1 MAMSEN
7 GHASDG
13 VNKTNGCNEPRKKSR
28 SSFRWLFGVVVRLF
42 IWYALLTPF
51 FRCPSQLSDLNES
64 SPRVCKP
71 YLVVRSHIEPHV
83 LPYYHLYAAPYVD
96 SARPYV
102 TLFNDQVYSP
112 AATFAQQGYDKYG
125 APAWDQAQAYSQ
137 EHWEAQVA
145 PRLQY
150 AQDSISGVYKSDVD
164 PYVQRAVL
172 VASPYY
178 EKASTV
184 AISTYGDYIA
194 PLYTQSHPIIGKTYA
209 SGQEA
214 LMTTVIPHAQN
225 SWSTVVYFVNSAL
238 WPKVTGLYW
247 ENVEPQLVKIGQRLA
262 SYREGKILRAS
273 VDDVDSTSEEAAYTT
288 TSASADTSV
297 TSSAVS
303 TSTTETPTQTPLSPT
318 EQIAQA
324 REKVASDLQVWQE
337 KFSVAAERGAEELK
351 DHVEDIV
358 ESHIASGAK
367 SHGESL
373 AIVLDTVVADELAT
387 VKSRINSL
395 AESLPYE
402 DLPEDEHK
410 ANDELLKEI
419 RRAAI
424 DIRERAQAIREWH
437 RSFDE
442 ELVFRVSIAINST
455 LDILDNVRD
464 LGLQEIGMRWA
475 WMDGVTYKDWAKYRS
490 LKAQFDDWRS
500 DVSRVALEHP
510 KLEEATNMAN
520 GLLNHGMEIAETTAK
535 ELARL
540 RDVGKW
546 KIAARESSGN
556 FDTRSESPPALP
568 KPGETS
574 DSPADEEG
582 SDASS
587 ESQKTHDATDPAPSP
602 ESVNVDAGEYELG
615 DDEQILAMDQDSYV
629 DDELPAHQDE
639 SLHTESNPARS
650 NSGWGVAAA
659 EVPERS
665 PMQHD
670 IPDDDSQERFTDH
683 PLDYISSVGSSRLSE
698 GLSKASEQLAQ
709 VQATVPP
716 KDTPGQNPIILDAQ
730 RRYYEAVGLAH
741 NHYSAFVSTASDAVY
756 GSPAPTSTPG
766 TFHGLIED
774 TRSGYSQASSLAS
787 ASLAAVVSSAS
798 SAVSPTDS
806 GKAQDIIND
815 ASSRYNAAI
824 SAASAS
830 LSLASAS
837 GSSAIYGTPTG
848 EVEALASKASDNWE
862 GLVSKAS
869 EQAYGTEAPYTQ
881 QVLEHITPK
890 YQAVEELVSELLVGK
905 EPDFTDKV
913 IDRLHSIYETP
924 YPALSSAS
932 SYASDA
938 YESTATNL
946 PSVEDILGTANRQF
960 DNAVEAASVQ
970 IYGTPKGT
978 VEQAT
983 SAAGSAY
990 ASASNHVSGIVYG
1003 QEPGYLDVARGA
1015 IDEAYI
1021 SAGSAISNA
1030 VYASPT
1036 PSSPVEA
1043 AYDSVTSAAKAQ
1055 QEAIESATVKLGI
1068 AVKSAQAQLVDL
1080 TSSASSLGSEA
1091 VETAASQVE
1100 AFTESVKS
1108 SPSVKDEL

>member
-1 MAMSEN
+1 M
-7 GHASDG
+7 
-13 VNKTNGCNEPRKKSR
+13 V
-28 SSFRWLFGVVVRLF
+28 
-42 IWYALLTPF
+42 
-51 FRCPSQLSDLNES
+51 
-64 SPRVCKP
+64 
-71 YLVVRSHIEPHV
+71 
-83 LPYYHLYAAPYVD
+83 
-96 SARPYV
+96 
-102 TLFNDQVYSP
+102 
-112 AATFAQQGYDKYG
+112 
-125 APAWDQAQAYSQ
+125 
-137 EHWEAQVA
+137 
-145 PRLQY
+145 
-150 AQDSISGVYKSDVD
+150 
-164 PYVQRAVL
+164 
-172 VASPYY
+172 
-178 EKASTV
+178 
-184 AISTYGDYIA
+184 
-194 PLYTQSHPIIGKTYA
+194 
-209 SGQEA
+209 
-214 LMTTVIPHAQN
+214 
-225 SWSTVVYFVNSAL
+225 
-238 WPKVTGLYW
+238 
-247 ENVEPQLVKIGQRLA
+247 
-262 SYREGKILRAS
+262 
-273 VDDVDSTSEEAAYTT
+273 STSEEAAHTI
-288 TSASADTSV
+288 TSASVDSSA
-297 TSSAVS
+297 TSSAIS
-303 TSTTETPTQTPLSPT
+303 TSTTETPAQTPLSPA
-318 EQIAQA
+318 EQIAPA

-337 KFSVAAERGAEELK
+337 KFSAAAERGAEELK
-351 DHVEDIV
+351 DHVNDIV
-358 ESHIASGAK
+358 GSHIASGAK

-373 AIVLDTVVADELAT
+373 AVALDTVVADELAT
-387 VKSRINSL
+387 IKSRINSL
-395 AESLPYE
+395 AESLPYD
-402 DLPEDEHK
+402 DLPEDQHK

-424 DIRERAQAIREWH
+424 TIRERAQAIREWH

-442 ELVFRVSIAINST
+442 ELVFRVSVAINST

-490 LKAQFDDWRS
+490 LKAQFDDWKT

-520 GLLNHGMEIAETTAK
+520 GLLAHGMEVAETTAR

-540 RDVGKW
+540 KDVGKW
-546 KIAARESSGN
+546 KIAARESSDN
-556 FDTRSESPPALP
+556 FETRSESPPALP
-568 KPGETS
+568 KPGEMS
-574 DSPADEEG
+574 DSPADEESSNADLPG
-582 SDASS
+582 VSS
-587 ESQKTHDATDPAPSP
+587 ESQATHDATGPAPSP
-602 ESVNVDAGEYELG
+602 ETVNVNAGEYKLE
-615 DDEQILAMDQDSYV
+615 DDEQILALDQDSYV
-629 DDELPAHQDE
+629 DDELPDDQE
-639 SLHTESNPARS
+639 KSVHTESNTARS

-659 EVPERS
+659 EVPGRS

-670 IPDDDSQERFTDH
+670 IPDDDQERFIDH

-716 KDTPGQNPIILDAQ
+716 KDTSNQNPIVLDAQ

-741 NHYSAFVSTASDAVY
+741 DHYSAFVSSASDAVY

-766 TFHGLIED
+766 TFHGFIED
-774 TRSGYSQASSLAS
+774 ARSGYSQASSLAS

-798 SAVSPTDS
+798 SAASPTDS
-806 GKAQDIIND
+806 GKAQRIIDD

-830 LSLASAS
+830 LSMASAS
-837 GSSAIYGTPTG
+837 GSSTIYGTPTG
-848 EVEALASKASDNWE
+848 EVDALASKASENWE

-869 EQAYGTEAPYTQ
+869 EQVYDTQAAYTQ

-924 YPALSSAS
+924 YPASALSSAS

-938 YESTATNL
+938 YDSAVTNL
-946 PSVEDILGTANRQF
+946 PSIEDILETANKNF

-983 SAAGSAY
+983 SAAGSAF
-990 ASASNHVSGIVYG
+990 ASASNQVSGMVYG
-1003 QEPGYLDVARGA
+1003 QEPGYLDIARGA
-1015 IDEAYI
+1015 IDGAFS
-1021 SAGSAISNA
+1021 SADSAISNA

-1036 PSSPVEA
+1036 PSSAVEA

-1055 QEAIESATVKLGI
+1055 QEALESATSKLGI
-1068 AVKSAQAQLVDL
+1068 AVESAQAQLVDL
-1080 TSSASSLGSEA
+1080 ASSASSLGSEA
-1091 VETAASQVE
+1091 VETAASRVE

>member
-1 MAMSEN
+1 M
-7 GHASDG
+7 
-13 VNKTNGCNEPRKKSR
+13 
-28 SSFRWLFGVVVRLF
+28 
-42 IWYALLTPF
+42 
-51 FRCPSQLSDLNES
+51 
-64 SPRVCKP
+64 
-71 YLVVRSHIEPHV
+71 
-83 LPYYHLYAAPYVD
+83 
-96 SARPYV
+96 
-102 TLFNDQVYSP
+102 
-112 AATFAQQGYDKYG
+112 
-125 APAWDQAQAYSQ
+125 
-137 EHWEAQVA
+137 
-145 PRLQY
+145 
-150 AQDSISGVYKSDVD
+150 
-164 PYVQRAVL
+164 
-172 VASPYY
+172 
-178 EKASTV
+178 
-184 AISTYGDYIA
+184 
-194 PLYTQSHPIIGKTYA
+194 
-209 SGQEA
+209 
-214 LMTTVIPHAQN
+214 
-225 SWSTVVYFVNSAL
+225 
-238 WPKVTGLYW
+238 
-247 ENVEPQLVKIGQRLA
+247 
-262 SYREGKILRAS
+262 
-273 VDDVDSTSEEAAYTT
+273 
-288 TSASADTSV
+288 
-297 TSSAVS
+297 
-303 TSTTETPTQTPLSPT
+303 
-318 EQIAQA
+318 QA
-324 REKVASDLQVWQE
+324 RERVASDLQVWQE
-337 KFSVAAERGAEELK
+337 KFSVAAQRGAEELK
-351 DHVEDIV
+351 NHVDDIV
-358 ESHIASGAK
+358 GSHIASGAK

-373 AIVLDTVVADELAT
+373 AVALDTVVADELAT

-395 AESLPYE
+395 AKSLPYE
-402 DLPEDEHK
+402 DLPEDEHT

-510 KLEEATNMAN
+510 KLEEATSMAN
-520 GLLNHGMEIAETTAK
+520 ELLTHGMEIAETTAK

-540 RDVGKW
+540 KDVGKW
-546 KIAARESSGN
+546 KIAARESSDN
-556 FDTRSESPPALP
+556 FDTRAESPPALP
-568 KPGETS
+568 KPEETS

-582 SDASS
+582 FDASS
-587 ESQKTHDATDPAPSP
+587 ESQETHDAMDPAPSP
-602 ESVNVDAGEYELG
+602 ESVIVDAGEYELG
-615 DDEQILAMDQDSYV
+615 DDERILAMDQDSYV
-629 DDELPAHQDE
+629 DDELPADQDA
-639 SLHTESNPARS
+639 SVHTESNPPRS

-665 PMQHD
+665 PMQHEIHD
-670 IPDDDSQERFTDH
+670 YDSQERFIDH
-683 PLDYISSVGSSRLSE
+683 PLGYISSVGSSRLSE

-741 NHYSAFVSTASDAVY
+741 DHYSAFVSTASEAVY
-756 GSPAPTSTPG
+756 ASPAPTSTPG
-766 TFHGLIED
+766 TFHGPIED
-774 TRSGYSQASSLAS
+774 ARSGYSQASSLAS

-806 GKAQDIIND
+806 GKAQGIIDD

-830 LSLASAS
+830 LSLASVS
-837 GSSAIYGTPTG
+837 GSSAIYGTPTS
-848 EVEALASKASDNWE
+848 EVEALVSKASENWE

-869 EQAYGTEAPYTQ
+869 EQVYGTEAPYTQ

-890 YQAVEELVSELLVGK
+890 YQAVEELISELLVDK

-924 YPALSSAS
+924 YPTSVMSSAF

-938 YESTATNL
+938 YESAATNV
-946 PSVEDILGTANRQF
+946 PSVEDILGTANKQL
-960 DNAVEAASVQ
+960 DNALEAASVQ

-990 ASASNHVSGIVYG
+990 SSASNQVSGMVYG

-1043 AYDSVTSAAKAQ
+1043 AYDSVTSAAKVQ
-1055 QEAIESATVKLGI
+1055 QEALESAISKLGI
-1068 AVKSAQAQLVDL
+1068 AVESAQAQLVDL
-1080 TSSASSLGSEA
+1080 ASSASSLGSEA

-1100 AFTESVKS
+1100 SFTESVKS

>member
-13 VNKTNGCNEPRKKSR
+13 VSKTNGRDEPRTKSR
-28 SSFRWLFGVVVRLF
+28 LS

-51 FRCPSQLSDLNES
+51 FRCPSQLSDLNEL

-102 TLFNDQVYSP
+102 TLFNEQVYSP
-112 AATFAQQGYDKYG
+112 AATYAKQGYDKYG
-125 APAWDQAQAYSQ
+125 APAWDQAQAYGQ
-137 EHWEAQVA
+137 EQWDAQVA
-145 PRLQY
+145 PRLQS
-150 AQDSISGVYKSDVD
+150 AQDSISRVYKLEVD
-164 PYVQRAVL
+164 PHVQHAVL
-172 VASPYY
+172 VVSPYY
-178 EKASTV
+178 EKASAV

-194 PLYTQSHPIIGKTYA
+194 PLYTQSRPFIGKTYA
-209 SGQEA
+209 SGQEI
-214 LMTTVIPHAQN
+214 LTTTVIPHAQH
-225 SWSTVVYFVNSAL
+225 SWSTVIYFVNSSL
-238 WPKVTGLYW
+238 WPKVTGLYS

-273 VDDVDSTSEEAAYTT
+273 VDDVDSTSEEAAHTI
-288 TSASADTSV
+288 TSASVDSSA
-297 TSSAVS
+297 TSSAIS
-303 TSTTETPTQTPLSPT
+303 TSTTETPAQTPLSPA

-337 KFSVAAERGAEELK
+337 KFSAAAERGAEELK
-351 DHVEDIV
+351 DHVNDIV
-358 ESHIASGAK
+358 GSHIASGAK

-373 AIVLDTVVADELAT
+373 AVALDTVVADELAT
-387 VKSRINSL
+387 IKSRINSL
-395 AESLPYE
+395 AESLPYD
-402 DLPEDEHK
+402 DLPEDQHK

-424 DIRERAQAIREWH
+424 TIRERAQAIREWH

-442 ELVFRVSIAINST
+442 ELVFRVSVAINST

-490 LKAQFDDWRS
+490 LKAQFDDWKT

-520 GLLNHGMEIAETTAK
+520 GLLAHGMEVAETTAR

-540 RDVGKW
+540 KDVGKW
-546 KIAARESSGN
+546 KIAARESSDN
-556 FDTRSESPPALP
+556 FETRSESPPALP
-568 KPGETS
+568 KPGEMS
-574 DSPADEEG
+574 DSPADEESSNADLPG
-582 SDASS
+582 VSS
-587 ESQKTHDATDPAPSP
+587 ESQATHDATGPAPSP
-602 ESVNVDAGEYELG
+602 ETVNVNAGEYKLE
-615 DDEQILAMDQDSYV
+615 DDEQILALDQDSYV
-629 DDELPAHQDE
+629 DDELPDDQE
-639 SLHTESNPARS
+639 KSVHTESNTARS

-659 EVPERS
+659 EVPGRS

-670 IPDDDSQERFTDH
+670 IPDDDQERFIDH

-716 KDTPGQNPIILDAQ
+716 KDTSNQNPIVLDAQ

-741 NHYSAFVSTASDAVY
+741 DHYSAFVSSASDAVY

-766 TFHGLIED
+766 TFHGFIED
-774 TRSGYSQASSLAS
+774 ARSGYSQASSLAS

-798 SAVSPTDS
+798 SAASPTDS
-806 GKAQDIIND
+806 GKAQRIIDD

-830 LSLASAS
+830 LSMASAS
-837 GSSAIYGTPTG
+837 GSSTIYGTPTG
-848 EVEALASKASDNWE
+848 EVDALASKASENWE

-869 EQAYGTEAPYTQ
+869 EQVYDTQAAYTQ

-924 YPALSSAS
+924 YPASALSSAS

-938 YESTATNL
+938 YDSAVTNL
-946 PSVEDILGTANRQF
+946 PSIEDILETANKNF

-983 SAAGSAY
+983 SAAGSAF
-990 ASASNHVSGIVYG
+990 ASASNQVSGMVYG
-1003 QEPGYLDVARGA
+1003 QEPGYLDIARGA
-1015 IDEAYI
+1015 IDGAFS
-1021 SAGSAISNA
+1021 SADSAISNA

-1036 PSSPVEA
+1036 PSSAVEA

-1055 QEAIESATVKLGI
+1055 QEALESATSKLGI
-1068 AVKSAQAQLVDL
+1068 AVESAQAQLVDL
-1080 TSSASSLGSEA
+1080 ASSASSLGSEA
-1091 VETAASQVE
+1091 VETAASRVE

>member
-1 MAMSEN
+1 M
-7 GHASDG
+7 
-13 VNKTNGCNEPRKKSR
+13 
-28 SSFRWLFGVVVRLF
+28 
-42 IWYALLTPF
+42 
-51 FRCPSQLSDLNES
+51 
-64 SPRVCKP
+64 
-71 YLVVRSHIEPHV
+71 
-83 LPYYHLYAAPYVD
+83 
-96 SARPYV
+96 
-102 TLFNDQVYSP
+102 
-112 AATFAQQGYDKYG
+112 
-125 APAWDQAQAYSQ
+125 
-137 EHWEAQVA
+137 
-145 PRLQY
+145 
-150 AQDSISGVYKSDVD
+150 
-164 PYVQRAVL
+164 
-172 VASPYY
+172 
-178 EKASTV
+178 
-184 AISTYGDYIA
+184 
-194 PLYTQSHPIIGKTYA
+194 
-209 SGQEA
+209 
-214 LMTTVIPHAQN
+214 
-225 SWSTVVYFVNSAL
+225 
-238 WPKVTGLYW
+238 
-247 ENVEPQLVKIGQRLA
+247 
-262 SYREGKILRAS
+262 
-273 VDDVDSTSEEAAYTT
+273 
-288 TSASADTSV
+288 
-297 TSSAVS
+297 
-303 TSTTETPTQTPLSPT
+303 SPT
-318 EQIAQA
+318 EQIAHA

-337 KFSVAAERGAEELK
+337 KFSIAAERGAEELK

-373 AIVLDTVVADELAT
+373 AVALDTVVADELAT
-387 VKSRINSL
+387 VKSRINRL

-402 DLPEDEHK
+402 DLPEDERK

-424 DIRERAQAIREWH
+424 GIRERAQAIREWH
-437 RSFDE
+437 HSFDE
-442 ELVFRVSIAINST
+442 ELVFHVSIAINST

-520 GLLNHGMEIAETTAK
+520 GLLTHGMEIAETTAK

-540 RDVGKW
+540 KDVGKW
-546 KIAARESSGN
+546 KIAARESSDN
-556 FDTRSESPPALP
+556 FDTRSGSPPVLP
-568 KPGETS
+568 KPGEMS

-582 SDASS
+582 SDASL
-587 ESQKTHDATDPAPSP
+587 ESHEAHDAMDPTPSP
-602 ESVNVDAGEYELG
+602 ESVNVDAGEHELG
-615 DDEQILAMDQDSYV
+615 DDEQTLAMDQDSYV
-629 DDELPAHQDE
+629 DDGLPVDQDE
-639 SLHTESNPARS
+639 SIRTESSPVRS

-670 IPDDDSQERFTDH
+670 VPDDDSQERFTDH

-716 KDTPGQNPIILDAQ
+716 KDTTGQNPIILDAQ

-741 NHYSAFVSTASDAVY
+741 DHYSAFVSTASDAVY
-756 GSPAPTSTPG
+756 ASPAPTPTPG

-774 TRSGYSQASSLAS
+774 ARSGYSQASSLAS

-806 GKAQDIIND
+806 GKAQGIVDD

-837 GSSAIYGTPTG
+837 GSSAIYGTSTG
-848 EVEALASKASDNWE
+848 EVEALASKASENWE
-862 GLVSKAS
+862 GVVSKAS
-869 EQAYGTEAPYTQ
+869 ERVYGIGAPYTQ
-881 QVLEHITPK
+881 QVQEHITPK
-890 YQAVEELVSELLVGK
+890 YQAVEELVSELLIGR
-905 EPDFTDKV
+905 EPDFTHKV

-924 YPALSSAS
+924 YPASALSSAS
-932 SYASDA
+932 SYANDA
-938 YESTATNL
+938 YKSAVTNL
-946 PSVEDILGTANRQF
+946 PSVEDILGTANKQF
-960 DNAVEAASVQ
+960 DNAVEVASVQ

-990 ASASNHVSGIVYG
+990 ASASNQVSGMVYG
-1003 QEPGYLDVARGA
+1003 QESGYLDVAHGA
-1015 IDEAYI
+1015 IDEAYS

-1030 VYASPT
+1030 VHASPT

-1055 QEAIESATVKLGI
+1055 EEALESATSKLGI
-1068 AVKSAQAQLVDL
+1068 TVESAQARLINL
-1080 TSSASSLGSEA
+1080 ASSASNLGSEA
-1091 VETAASQVE
+1091 VETVASQVE

>member
-1 MAMSEN
+1 M
-7 GHASDG
+7 
-13 VNKTNGCNEPRKKSR
+13 V
-28 SSFRWLFGVVVRLF
+28 
-42 IWYALLTPF
+42 
-51 FRCPSQLSDLNES
+51 
-64 SPRVCKP
+64 
-71 YLVVRSHIEPHV
+71 
-83 LPYYHLYAAPYVD
+83 
-96 SARPYV
+96 
-102 TLFNDQVYSP
+102 
-112 AATFAQQGYDKYG
+112 
-125 APAWDQAQAYSQ
+125 
-137 EHWEAQVA
+137 
-145 PRLQY
+145 
-150 AQDSISGVYKSDVD
+150 
-164 PYVQRAVL
+164 
-172 VASPYY
+172 
-178 EKASTV
+178 
-184 AISTYGDYIA
+184 
-194 PLYTQSHPIIGKTYA
+194 
-209 SGQEA
+209 
-214 LMTTVIPHAQN
+214 
-225 SWSTVVYFVNSAL
+225 
-238 WPKVTGLYW
+238 
-247 ENVEPQLVKIGQRLA
+247 
-262 SYREGKILRAS
+262 
-273 VDDVDSTSEEAAYTT
+273 STSEEAAHTI
-288 TSASADTSV
+288 TSASVDSSA
-297 TSSAVS
+297 TSSAIS
-303 TSTTETPTQTPLSPT
+303 TSTTETPAQTPLSPA

-337 KFSVAAERGAEELK
+337 KFSAAAERGAEELK
-351 DHVEDIV
+351 DHVNDIV
-358 ESHIASGAK
+358 GSHIASGAK

-373 AIVLDTVVADELAT
+373 AVALDTVVADELAT
-387 VKSRINSL
+387 IKSRINSL
-395 AESLPYE
+395 AESLPYD
-402 DLPEDEHK
+402 DLPEDQHK

-424 DIRERAQAIREWH
+424 TIRERAQAIREWH

-442 ELVFRVSIAINST
+442 ELVFRVSVAINST

-490 LKAQFDDWRS
+490 LKAQFDDWKT

-520 GLLNHGMEIAETTAK
+520 GLLAHGMEVAETTAR

-540 RDVGKW
+540 KDVGKW
-546 KIAARESSGN
+546 KIAARESSDN
-556 FDTRSESPPALP
+556 FETRSESPPALP
-568 KPGETS
+568 KPGEMS
-574 DSPADEEG
+574 DSPADEESSNADLPG
-582 SDASS
+582 VSS
-587 ESQKTHDATDPAPSP
+587 ESQATHDATGPAPSP
-602 ESVNVDAGEYELG
+602 ETVNVNAGEYKLE
-615 DDEQILAMDQDSYV
+615 DDEQILALDQDSYV
-629 DDELPAHQDE
+629 DDELPDDQE
-639 SLHTESNPARS
+639 KSVHTESNTARS

-659 EVPERS
+659 EVPGRS

-670 IPDDDSQERFTDH
+670 IPDDDQERFIDH

-716 KDTPGQNPIILDAQ
+716 KDTSNQNPIVLDAQ

-741 NHYSAFVSTASDAVY
+741 DHYSAFVSSASDAVY

-766 TFHGLIED
+766 TFHGFIED
-774 TRSGYSQASSLAS
+774 ARSGYSQASSLAS

-798 SAVSPTDS
+798 SAASPTDS
-806 GKAQDIIND
+806 GKAQRIIDD

-830 LSLASAS
+830 LSMASAS
-837 GSSAIYGTPTG
+837 GSSTIYGTPTG
-848 EVEALASKASDNWE
+848 EVDALASKASENWE

-869 EQAYGTEAPYTQ
+869 EQVYDTQAAYTQ

-924 YPALSSAS
+924 YPASALSSAS

-938 YESTATNL
+938 YDSAVTNL
-946 PSVEDILGTANRQF
+946 PSIEDILETANKNF

-983 SAAGSAY
+983 SAAGSAF
-990 ASASNHVSGIVYG
+990 ASASNQVSGMVYG
-1003 QEPGYLDVARGA
+1003 QEPGYLDIARGA
-1015 IDEAYI
+1015 IDGAFS
-1021 SAGSAISNA
+1021 SADSAISNA

-1036 PSSPVEA
+1036 PSSAVEA

-1055 QEAIESATVKLGI
+1055 QEALESATSKLGI
-1068 AVKSAQAQLVDL
+1068 AVESAQAQLVDL
-1080 TSSASSLGSEA
+1080 ASSASSLGSEA
-1091 VETAASQVE
+1091 VETAASRVE